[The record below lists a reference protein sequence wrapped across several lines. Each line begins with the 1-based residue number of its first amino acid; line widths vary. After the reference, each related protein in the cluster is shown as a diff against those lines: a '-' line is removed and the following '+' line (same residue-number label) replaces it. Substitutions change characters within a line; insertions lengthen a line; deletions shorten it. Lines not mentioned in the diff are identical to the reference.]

1 MDLNKQVVVV
11 TGAGTGI
18 GRATALRF
26 AAAGATVV
34 ANGRRID
41 KLDETATQGAAL
53 PGTIVPVAADIG
65 TLQGAQTVLEHAH
78 QLR

>member
-1 MDLNKQVVVV
+1 MDLNNQVVVV

-26 AAAGATVV
+26 AAAGATVI

-41 KLDETATQGAAL
+41 KLDETVTRGGTL

-65 TLQGAQTVLEHAH
+65 TLDGAGTVL
-78 QLR
+78 